1 FAEGTDPRTAVATA
15 NALLDETAPRF
26 ED

>member
-1 FAEGTDPRTAVATA
+1 DPRTAVATA